1 LPPWSRARTLPLAT
15 RPPAAAELGR
25 SADNPTKILIGI
37 TVMKQNIKKLKEE
50 AAKLSDKDLMT
61 FQIWCADLIEKR
73 DHDKKSDDTKGIHY
87 KDLLAEFRKS
97 MSYSAKY
104 AATWN
109 IGDTAIMFA
118 DFYENTRVKGC
129 RPDND
134 TDMLLVQ
141 WGPKSKNE
149 FSFSYTRQ
157 VIPPVKG
164 EQEIWQLTLTFTFP
178 GSEELKK
185 VKTGNRWFRNLKQSS
200 ELGGFVIGSKTY
212 DLLEELKP
220 SRVSLLYDN
229 VE

>member
-1 LPPWSRARTLPLAT
+1 
-15 RPPAAAELGR
+15 
-25 SADNPTKILIGI
+25 
-37 TVMKQNIKKLKEE
+37 MKQNIKKLKVE

-61 FQIWCADLIEKR
+61 FQIWCTDLIEKR
-73 DHDKKSDDTKGIHY
+73 DRDKKSDDTKGIHH
-87 KDLLAEFRKS
+87 KGLLAEFRKETA
-97 MSYSAKY
+97 YSSKY

-129 RPDND
+129 PPVND
-134 TDMLLVQ
+134 SDMLLVQ
-141 WGPKSKNE
+141 WGPESKSE
-149 FSFSYTRQ
+149 FTFSYTRQ

-178 GSEELKK
+178 LSEELKK
-185 VKTGNRWFRNLKQSS
+185 VKKANRWFRNLKQSS
-200 ELGGFVIGSKTY
+200 ELSRFVIGSKTY

-220 SRVSLLYDN
+220 SRVSLSYEN